1 MAPNLRRST
10 RLSSKSVSDNSESD
24 LKTKKT
30 PIAEVKKEIKKD
42 IEVEDKVEKKSTK
55 ELEIG
60 DLIPDYL
67 SLENQD
73 GVEINLLKLAK
84 DSKILVI
91 FAYPRA
97 STPGCT
103 RQAQGFRDTFEELK
117 SQGAVVVGLS
127 ADSPKSQ
134 TTFKLKQNLQYDLL
148 CDPKR
153 EFIGILGA
161 KKTPSS
167 GIIRSHWIFV
177 DGELKIKDLKVSPEQ
192 SVSKANDE
200 VKELAKK

>member
-1 MAPNLRRST
+1 MAPTLRRST
-10 RLSSKSVSDNSESD
+10 RISSKTVTVNPESD

-30 PIAEVKKEIKKD
+30 PIAKVKKEIKKETVVKK
-42 IEVEDKVEKKSTK
+42 EVTEETK

-60 DLIPDYL
+60 DLIPEYL
-67 SLENQD
+67 NLENQD
-73 GVEINLLKLAK
+73 GKEINLLKLAK

-127 ADSPKSQ
+127 ADLPKSQ
-134 TTFKLKQNLQYDLL
+134 TSFKLKQNLQYDLL

-153 EFIGILGA
+153 EFIGLLGA

-167 GIIRSHWIFV
+167 GIIRSHWVFV
-177 DGELKIKDLKVSPEQ
+177 DGELKFKDLKVSPEQ

-200 VKELAKK
+200 VKQLAK

>member
-1 MAPNLRRST
+1 MAPTLRRST
-10 RLSSKSVSDNSESD
+10 RISSKTVTVNPESD

-30 PIAEVKKEIKKD
+30 PIAKVKKGIKKETIVKKEVT
-42 IEVEDKVEKKSTK
+42 EETK

-60 DLIPDYL
+60 DLIPEYL
-67 SLENQD
+67 NLENQD
-73 GVEINLLKLAK
+73 GKELNLLKLAK

-91 FAYPRA
+91 FAYPKA

-127 ADSPKSQ
+127 ADLPKSQ
-134 TTFKLKQNLQYDLL
+134 TSFKLKQNLQYDLL

-153 EFIGILGA
+153 EFIGLLGA

-167 GIIRSHWIFV
+167 GIIRSHWVFV
-177 DGELKIKDLKVSPEQ
+177 DGELKFKDLKVSPEQ

-200 VKELAKK
+200 VKQLAK

>member
-1 MAPNLRRST
+1 MAPTLRRST
-10 RLSSKSVSDNSESD
+10 RISSKTVTVNPESD

-30 PIAEVKKEIKKD
+30 PIAKVKKGIKKETIVKKEVT
-42 IEVEDKVEKKSTK
+42 EETK

-60 DLIPDYL
+60 DLIPEYL
-67 SLENQD
+67 NLENQD
-73 GVEINLLKLAK
+73 GKELNLLKLAK

-91 FAYPRA
+91 FAYPKA
-97 STPGCT
+97 SIPGCT

-127 ADSPKSQ
+127 ADLPKSQ
-134 TTFKLKQNLQYDLL
+134 TSFKLKQNLQYDLL

-153 EFIGILGA
+153 EFIGLLGA

-167 GIIRSHWIFV
+167 GIIRSHWVFV
-177 DGELKIKDLKVSPEQ
+177 DGELKFKDLKVSPEQ

-200 VKELAKK
+200 VKQLAK